1 MRLSNGWLVGITSGG
16 GTSGQGTVFF
26 VDTMTST
33 FYSYAFQ
40 KTEGKTPIGGFN
52 IFFYRATVSGG
63 ANGEGNVYRLGA
75 HGLVNKHSFA
85 SNRQAGYAPMGDW
98 DFSTVCKLSPELNK
112 QWKFTVV

>member
-1 MRLSNGWLVGITSGG
+1 
-16 GTSGQGTVFF
+16 
-26 VDTMTST
+26 MTST